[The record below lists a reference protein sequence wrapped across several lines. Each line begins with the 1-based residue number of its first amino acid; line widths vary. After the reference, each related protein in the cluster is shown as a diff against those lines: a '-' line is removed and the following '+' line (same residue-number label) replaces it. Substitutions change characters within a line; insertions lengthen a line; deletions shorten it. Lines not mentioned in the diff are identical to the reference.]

1 MNKISIPES
10 IVVPIVGDGAIAMGS
25 TADGRVIPV
34 LVLDCSEHREFL
46 NLVYAHENSPRGDV
60 MCTWG
65 QKRFNSRYVFL
76 FLQFARPAAVEI
88 ALVFDLDQQASLAD
102 GIVQSHGVY
111 LQPKESGSRVMEG
124 LDKPKILVEVSP
136 ETKLPNWD
144 ELLLG
149 RVHKLMKR
157 EGMSRKQA
165 AAASKEFLS
174 RTREIW
180 GMRMADAHQPHT
192 E

>member
-1 MNKISIPES
+1 MNKISIRER
-10 IVVPIVGDGAIAMGS
+10 IVVPIVGNGAIAMGS

-46 NLVYAHENSPRGDV
+46 NLVYAHEHSPRGDV
-60 MCTWG
+60 MCTWA

-76 FLQFARPAAVEI
+76 LLQFSRPAEVEI
-88 ALVFDLDQQASLAD
+88 ALMFDLDQQAGLAD

-144 ELLLG
+144 ELLH
-149 RVHKLMKR
+149 RRARKKLMKR

-165 AAASKEFLS
+165 EAASKEFLV

-180 GMRMADAHQPHT
+180 GMRMEDAHQPS